1 MRLSDFVNK
10 AHAPKNNKM
19 QVGKEGKKPILSTG
33 KKRGGGVTVYILCGL
48 PSDLIS

>member
-10 AHAPKNNKM
+10 AHAPQNNKM

-33 KKRGGGVTVYILCGL
+33 KKRGGVSLFTYCVDYLVT
-48 PSDLIS
+48 